1 MNYRDLFRR
10 LFRLLA
16 NPRQA
21 WTEITIESPRRDVLA
36 TFVYPLIALCGVAVL
51 LSAFMHEGLKR
62 EVYQPALMDMLSY
75 CIALF
80 GGFFLAAYLHDM
92 VAQKY
97 LGRASDMPLAQLFVG
112 YAMSVVFVADM
123 LVVLFPQYFIF
134 GWVLQFYVCF
144 VVWEGSEVL
153 LGVDDDNRLVFTGL
167 SSAAIVFSPVI
178 IRMVFNTLSNL
189 LG

>member
-1 MNYRDLFRR
+1 MNYRDLFKR

-16 NPRQA
+16 NPKQA
-21 WTEITIESPRRDVLA
+21 WTEITIESPRRDVMA
-36 TFVYPLIALCGVAVL
+36 TFVYPLIALCGMAVL

-62 EVYQPALMDMLSY
+62 DVYQPALMQMISY

-80 GGFFLAAYLHDM
+80 GGFFLASYLHDM

-112 YAMSVVFVADM
+112 YAMGVVFVADI

-134 GWVLQFYVCF
+134 KWVLQFYVF
-144 VVWEGSEVL
+144 KVVWEGSEVI
-153 LGVDDDNRLVFTGL
+153 LGVDEEKRLMFTGL
-167 SSAAIVFSPVI
+167 SSAAIVFSPAI
-178 IRMVFNTLSNL
+178 IQMVFDTLSNI